1 MEQVPMHKDQKQGEK
16 WVIAMEQNPEMQIN
30 LYEEVS
36 VLDEDPVLGA
46 AQVDEVGEEADD
58 NNWRLGVDKT
68 VNLIKINPYF

>member
-36 VLDEDPVLGA
+36 VLVEGPVLGA

-58 NNWRLGVDKT
+58 NN
-68 VNLIKINPYF
+68 